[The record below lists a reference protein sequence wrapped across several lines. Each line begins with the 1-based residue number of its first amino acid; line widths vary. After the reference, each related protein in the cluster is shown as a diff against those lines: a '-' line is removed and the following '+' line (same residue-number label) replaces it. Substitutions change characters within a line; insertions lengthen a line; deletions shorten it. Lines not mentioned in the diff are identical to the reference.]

1 MTAGHAVVIG
11 GGPSGVKAAHE
22 LIKTGA
28 RVTLLETAPILGGL
42 ASVFDV
48 QGVRIERYYHFICKG
63 DDHLVETL
71 DELGLSHKLHW
82 RDSRMAYFVDG
93 RLYPFLTPDVEWLT
107 PQRTLHGVDE
117 VRNQATWPW
126 LSPRHGLELDL
137 DEETTDLGGGRT
149 VSDVHEVYREKST
162 GDVAY
167 TRDHRIELTVRDSQI
182 AKYELRFA
190 G

>member
-1 MTAGHAVVIG
+1 MSADDLAVVKQFLG
-11 GGPSGVKAAHE
+11 VLAAAANSGDHE
-22 LIKTGA
+22 A
-28 RVTLLETAPILGGL
+28 
-42 ASVFDV
+42 
-48 QGVRIERYYHFICKG
+48 
-63 DDHLVETL
+63 
-71 DELGLSHKLHW
+71 
-82 RDSRMAYFVDG
+82 
-93 RLYPFLTPDVEWLT
+93 LYPFLTPDVEWLT